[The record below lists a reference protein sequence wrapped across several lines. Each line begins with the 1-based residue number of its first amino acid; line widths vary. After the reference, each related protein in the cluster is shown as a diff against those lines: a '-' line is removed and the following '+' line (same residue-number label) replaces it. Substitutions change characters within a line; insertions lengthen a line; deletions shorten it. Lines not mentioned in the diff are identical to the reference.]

1 MRVLGAAMQEFLQST
16 WGKYLV
22 ALAAVVAA
30 MLFRA
35 LLDPWIGD
43 DAATVTLYGAIAVA
57 VWHGGYKPG
66 LFATIVGYLAA
77 NYFFIEPR
85 GSISLE
91 TLADLGRFLGFMLSA
106 LLIIALGGAMHS
118 ARQRAEQQARP
129 PTRHAPALK
138 REVEDHRQTR
148 ASLEAKEG
156 DLQIV
161 TDTISAAVAR
171 CSP

>member
-1 MRVLGAAMQEFLQST
+1 MGVLGAAMREFLQST
-16 WGKYLV
+16 WGRHLV
-22 ALAAVVAA
+22 ALAAV
-30 MLFRA
+30 LFRA
-35 LLDPWIGD
+35 LLDPWIGS

-66 LFATIVGYLAA
+66 LLATIVGYLAA

-91 TLADLGRFLGFMLSA
+91 TLADLGRS
-106 LLIIALGGAMHS
+106 MHS
-118 ARQRAEQQARP
+118 ARERAEQQARSS
-129 PTRHAPALK
+129 TRHAADLEK
-138 REVEDHRQTR
+138 EVDDHRQTR

-161 TDTISAAVAR
+161 
-171 CSP
+171 